1 MADIT
6 HGTWIKDGKA
16 VDNVFSN
23 GRQVY
28 GRNLVAGT
36 SNPFTMGYGIP
47 HTIWNADKKRTEIYL
62 PTTVTNGEVLPQN
75 VDRSSFAVVAPGTT
89 YTQSIYVSTDA
100 PLTGVDVKMTWFNYG
115 NGHNTDGKNDM
126 SSISENVY
134 RITCTYTWPTNRTD
148 NTIRLFDIFNLTAA
162 FDFTE
167 GTFLYFYQPKFEQ
180 GTIATPYSLA
190 PEDVLN

>member
-16 VDNVFSN
+16 IDAVYQGGVK
-23 GRQVY
+23 VY
-28 GRNLVAGT
+28 GRNLRAGT
-36 SNPFTMGYGIP
+36 GNSFTMGYGIP
-47 HTIWNADKKRTEIYL
+47 NTVWNAGKKRTEISL
-62 PTTVTNGEVLPQN
+62 PTTVTNWEVLPQN
-75 VDRSSFAVVAPGTT
+75 VDRSSFAVVTPGMT

-100 PLTGVDVKMTWFNYG
+100 PLTGTAVEVTWFNYE
-115 NGHNTDGKNDM
+115 NGHTVAGETNM
-126 SSISENVY
+126 PSVSENVY

-148 NTIRLFDIFNLTAA
+148 NTLRLFDIYNLTAV
-162 FDFTE
+162 FDFTK

-190 PEDVLN
+190 PEDILN